1 MSEPKGKFSMK
12 APAEQWLDFAEAD
25 LLACRKLLND
35 DFLTNIVAFH
45 SHQVIEKCFKAI
57 MEDKGLTIPRI
68 HSLSKLFGNI
78 EHFITFSID
87 TKMLQKADTVY
98 TVSRY
103 PGDIGMLPQ
112 GKPSGELAKELYVF
126 AKYVFEKTR
135 NIIT

>member
-1 MSEPKGKFSMK
+1 MK
-12 APAEQWLDFAEAD
+12 TPAEQWLDFAEAD

-78 EHFITFSID
+78 EQFIAFSID

-103 PGDIGMLPQ
+103 PGDIGILPQ
-112 GKPSGELAKELYVF
+112 GKPSGELAKQLYEF
-126 AKYVFEKTR
+126 AEYVFEKAHD
-135 NIIT
+135 IIT

>member
-1 MSEPKGKFSMK
+1 MK
-12 APAEQWLDFAEAD
+12 APAEQWLDSAEAD

-87 TKMLQKADTVY
+87 IKMLQKADTVY

-103 PGDIGMLPQ
+103 SGDIGMLPQ
-112 GKPSGELAKELYVF
+112 GKPSGELAKQLYEF
-126 AKYVFEKTR
+126 ADFVFENTR
-135 NIIT
+135 NMIT